1 MLTEESAPF
10 SQRAAGLSHKRRPSM
25 LSDWLHGLL
34 LSEQRVSEDSEQSRG
49 DRHAC
54 VRSKCNERARCLSG
68 RSQEDQA
75 TCLKEAGAARQE
87 RKEGKL
93 QGTPSSPAVLERNAM
108 QRCLNLSD
116 KDRADCESRVK
127 GQGIK
132 EGSVRGG
139 GTVTETVTTRVL
151 PPGSQV
157 PPDEKQIGTVPIVVP
172 PPVFSSSPS
181 R

>member
-1 MLTEESAPF
+1 MHVYEANATRPFMALFKAPAWAAAALVALAAGAMPPA
-10 SQRAAGLSHKRRPSM
+10 RAADAKQP
-25 LSDWLHGLL
+25 
-34 LSEQRVSEDSEQSRG
+34 DSAQSRYE
-49 DRHAC
+49 R
-54 VRSKCNERARCLSG
+54 ERARCLSG

-108 QRCLNLSD
+108 QRCLNLPD

-139 GTVTETVTTRVL
+139 GTVTETVTTHVL